1 MWQQPGSQD
10 IQSERVHQRHLFAE
24 SPLFIIDLRE
34 SKKLI
39 VCATCRM
46 MEESTGSVK
55 DALNGST
62 GNVLVSQ
69 WNQKSTSAHHVHTS
83 EPYYSVVKQLRG
95 VKDPNLK
102 AYLAKDK

>member
-1 MWQQPGSQD
+1 MPDDGREYWQCEGCFKWFH
-10 IQSERVHQRHLFAE
+10 R
-24 SPLFIIDLRE
+24 
-34 SKKLI
+34 
-39 VCATCRM
+39 
-46 MEESTGSVK
+46 
-55 DALNGST
+55 
-62 GNVLVSQ
+62 NVLVSQ